1 MEGSNSRSNGK
12 WLEVF
17 TEAGL
22 RVVKE
27 EVQVGLPQELFVV
40 KTWALR

>member
-1 MEGSNSRSNGK
+1 MGGLTIRSNGK

-22 RVVKE
+22 KVVKE
-27 EVQVGLPQELFVV
+27 EVQHGMPDELFTV
-40 KTWALR
+40 KT